1 MNQDIAAQLEARGH
15 EVDISSGA
23 VCQSIQRKDGELH
36 AVSDSRKG
44 GVPDGYWI
52 LTENK
57 LIHPKHLMFFF

>member
-15 EVDISSGA
+15 DVDTSSGA

-44 GVPDGYWI
+44 GVPDGY
-52 LTENK
+52 
-57 LIHPKHLMFFF
+57 